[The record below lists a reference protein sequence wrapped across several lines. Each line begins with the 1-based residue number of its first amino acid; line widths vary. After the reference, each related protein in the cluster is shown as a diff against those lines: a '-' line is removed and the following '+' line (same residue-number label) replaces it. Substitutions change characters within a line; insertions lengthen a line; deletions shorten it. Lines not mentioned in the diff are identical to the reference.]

1 MPTHLKGEHRHVS
14 SGVTL
19 AGDEEFVLR
28 EFREPR
34 QKELRIRER
43 AKEEGERQR
52 EREKERQRDGVLY
65 ENKTNT
71 KKTFTHPDL
80 SSLFSVS
87 LYLSMRLSLL
97 FSLSLSL
104 SFSLVFSVPPSPA
117 APRSCLPQW
126 SCPCGSSP
134 PPYPRRKSRRRRVPR

>member
-34 QKELRIRER
+34 QEELRIRER

-52 EREKERQRDGVLY
+52 DREKERRGFV
-65 ENKTNT
+65 
-71 KKTFTHPDL
+71 
-80 SSLFSVS
+80 
-87 LYLSMRLSLL
+87 
-97 FSLSLSL
+97 
-104 SFSLVFSVPPSPA
+104 
-117 APRSCLPQW
+117 
-126 SCPCGSSP
+126 
-134 PPYPRRKSRRRRVPR
+134 